1 MPSLKNLSELS
12 VGFSCITC
20 GKRPYLITL
29 PVSQS
34 VPQAFTSSCL
44 LTSTAGEET
53 PSEAVKT
60 PRTCRLRMIMQ
71 LFALRLRLM
80 EAKMTTLRFF
90 DLLFSSRQTRFL
102 LNTCRKCHVPWIF
115 TQVAQTFE
123 ELEPSGG
130 GGGMFGIF
138 WCLFDALWVSTGL
151 LFCMQS
157 HFQARESINHT
168 VPFRSISLF
177 LKKKTPSQKFQSGH
191 HCALLENH
199 Q

>member
-102 LNTCRKCHVPWIF
+102 LNTCRKRHVPWTF
-115 TQVAQTFE
+115 THVAQTFE

-130 GGGMFGIF
+130 GACLEYFGAFLMLCGFRQGCCFACSPIF
-138 WCLFDALWVSTGL
+138 RLGNQLTTLCPF
-151 LFCMQS
+151 
-157 HFQARESINHT
+157 
-168 VPFRSISLF
+168 VPYHSFS
-177 LKKKTPSQKFQSGH
+177 KKKKPSQKFQSGH
-191 HCALLENH
+191 HCALLEDH